1 LTDFCIVKAIIITQQ
16 SKAAIMKLKKFK
28 NIVVATDFSE
38 SSQSAYRYAQSLAT
52 QFGATLEIV
61 HCFNIPITVAH
72 SNYLD
77 LTPSLQDLEATA
89 TERLRQFIHHNDP
102 SNGNTLVARRVK
114 TICKAQV
121 GFAPETLIA
130 MSKAP
135 TTDLII
141 LGYSGEH
148 DWIDKLFGS
157 VALRVSQEAHCP
169 VLLVPR
175 GAEYHGLHHIVYA
188 AAFESAHP
196 KEIQLALDFAK
207 YFDSMVH
214 FVHVVTGLHDTRQEI
229 HLFKQLVEEEKTVVR
244 YTVESVRAETAMDG
258 IKSYLNTHATDLLV
272 TVTHHYRFWEK
283 LTHNSTTKNFFWNI
297 NMPLLVLQ
305 RADVK

>member
-1 LTDFCIVKAIIITQQ
+1 
-16 SKAAIMKLKKFK
+16 MRLKKFK

-38 SSQSAYRYAQSLAT
+38 SAQFAYRYAQSLAS
-52 QFGATLEIV
+52 QFGATLEVV

-77 LTPSLQDLEATA
+77 LTPSLQDLEAAA
-89 TERLRQFIHHNDP
+89 TERLHHFINHNEP
-102 SNGNTLVARRVK
+102 SNGNTVVTHRVK
-114 TICKAQV
+114 TICKAQA
-121 GFAPETLIA
+121 GFASETLIA
-130 MSKAP
+130 LSKAP

-175 GAEYHGLHHIVYA
+175 GAEYQGLHHIVYA

-196 KEIQLALDFAK
+196 KEIQLTLDFAK

-214 FVHVVTGLHDTRQEI
+214 FVHVVTTPHDTRQEL
-229 HLFKQLVEEEKTVVR
+229 HLFKQLVEESKTVAR
-244 YTVESVRAETAMDG
+244 YTVENVHAATPMDG
-258 IKSYLNTHATDLLV
+258 IKTYLNTHATDLLV

-305 RADVK
+305 RAGTK

>member
-1 LTDFCIVKAIIITQQ
+1 
-16 SKAAIMKLKKFK
+16 MKLKTFK
-28 NIVVATDFSE
+28 NIVVATDFSD
-38 SSQSAYRYAQSLAT
+38 SSKSAYRYAQSLAS
-52 QFGATLEIV
+52 QFGATLEVV

-77 LTPSLQDLEATA
+77 LTPSLQDLEAVA
-89 TERLRQFIHHNDP
+89 LERLNRFVHEMEV
-102 SNGNTLVARRVK
+102 SNNNTLVASRIR

-121 GFAPETLIA
+121 GFAADTLIA

-135 TTDLII
+135 TTDLIL

-157 VALRVSQEAHCP
+157 VALRVSREAHCP

-188 AAFESAHP
+188 AAFESAHQ

-214 FVHVVTGLHDTRQEI
+214 FVHVLTSANDSQQEK
-229 HLFKQLVEEEKTVVR
+229 HLFKHLLGAEKTVIR
-244 YTVESVRAETAMDG
+244 YTVENVRATTPIEG
-258 IKSYLNTHATDLLV
+258 IKNYLISHASDMLV
-272 TVTHHYRFWEK
+272 TVTHHHGFWGK

-297 NMPLLVLQ
+297 NLPLLVLNH
-305 RADVK
+305 AETE